1 VDKGIITWDQ
11 IDVWEFVQILSIVV
25 QLSQEERAQREREE
39 ESEKSNVRVRH
50 TRF

>member
-25 QLSQEERAQREREE
+25 QLSQEERAQREREG
-39 ESEKSNVRVRH
+39 KRVKNQM
-50 TRF
+50 